1 MMPQFYPQRKF
12 RGLVMKTITTLRC
25 KLESDDEELVQAF
38 LNTVPDLGHV
48 GPHFH
53 SIGGNKLEN
62 KT

>member
-25 KLESDDEELVQAF
+25 KLESDDEEPVQAF

-48 GPHFH
+48 GLIFIP
-53 SIGGNKLEN
+53 
-62 KT
+62 